1 MDKEMKTKL
10 EILNDWV
17 NQIISDC
24 YDLQQDLNDTQ
35 DYLDSMLEDL
45 EDDE

>member
-1 MDKEMKTKL
+1 MNKEMKTKL

-35 DYLDSMLEDL
+35 DYLDSMLE
-45 EDDE
+45 EDEND

>member
-1 MDKEMKTKL
+1 MDNEMKTKL

-35 DYLDSMLEDL
+35 DYLESMLED
-45 EDDE
+45 DE

>member
-1 MDKEMKTKL
+1 MNKEMKTKL

-35 DYLDSMLEDL
+35 EYLDSMLE
-45 EDDE
+45 EDE

>member
-1 MDKEMKTKL
+1 MNKEMKTKL

-17 NQIISDC
+17 NQLINDC

-35 DYLDSMLEDL
+35 DYLDSMLED
-45 EDDE
+45 DE

>member
-1 MDKEMKTKL
+1 MNKEMKTKL

-35 DYLDSMLEDL
+35 DYLESMLED
-45 EDDE
+45 DEND